1 MVGHSI
7 TVEVFVFEL
16 EPRNQT
22 SSDDVEGFFVIGE
35 GKIPKG

>member
-7 TVEVFVFEL
+7 AVEVFVFEF